1 VSHVSPTEKEPVEW
15 AYRPGPRLLPLAS
28 GLIVVGLLAFLHG
41 IFLVL
46 LGLLVLVL
54 LGLAWRDAERARET
68 LQSIHVTR
76 EVPVVVGRGLPFL
89 HVIHLARAGT
99 GRVCGEVRDVLP
111 SVCEPNW
118 LAHSFVLESPAFGTE
133 PMDAPRESK
142 APKLPNGSLP
152 ATCRLETK
160 CRIPI
165 RGSHSF
171 GPIWIRVEGPW
182 GLMEAQRPFPLTSNM
197 KVLPE
202 TFASREQLQK
212 DLGAQLILLDKAA
225 RSREVGSGTEFVS
238 LFPFRQ
244 GDDPRR
250 IDWRATARHGYPIV
264 RRFQVERHRD
274 VLILIDSGRL
284 MGAMT
289 DRGSKLD
296 CAVDSALNLA
306 RVVLHSGDR
315 CGIGVFDS
323 SLRGFLA
330 PLAGGKALGSLVEC
344 VYGLETSWRETDF
357 TRMFAE
363 LQHRQS
369 KRCLLIVL
377 SDLGDHETSRS
388 HCAALARLSRRH
400 LVLFA
405 ALRTP
410 LLRRVIHR
418 EPTSIIEGARQ
429 AVAMHLLRDRGRA
442 LNALKHGGIHVLD
455 VEPQQLTL
463 PLINQFIELRQRNLL

>member
-1 VSHVSPTEKEPVEW
+1 MSHVSPTEMEPVEH
-15 AYRPGPRLLPLAS
+15 AYRPGPRLLPLAA
-28 GLIVVGLLAFLHG
+28 GLLLVGLLAFLHG
-41 IFLVL
+41 AFLVL
-46 LGLLVLVL
+46 FFLLLLVLM
-54 LGLAWRDAERARET
+54 GLAWLDAGRAFQS

-76 EVPVVVGRGLPFL
+76 EVPAVVGRGLPFL
-89 HVIHLARAGT
+89 HAINVVQSGPEEVR
-99 GRVCGEVRDVLP
+99 GEVRDVLP
-111 SVCEPNW
+111 AVCEPSW
-118 LAHSFVLESPAFGTE
+118 LAHSFVLEPPSSGSK
-133 PMDAPRESK
+133 PM
-142 APKLPNGSLP
+142 
-152 ATCRLETK
+152 CRLETT
-160 CRIPI
+160 CRIPL
-165 RGSHSF
+165 RGSHRF
-171 GPIWIRVEGPW
+171 GPIWVRLEGPW
-182 GLMEAQRPFPLTSNM
+182 GLMEVQRPFPESHTM

-212 DLGAQLILLDKAA
+212 DLGAQLILLDKAV

-264 RRFQVERHRD
+264 RRYQVERHRD

-306 RVVLHSGDR
+306 RVVLHGGDR

-330 PLAGGKALGSLVEC
+330 PLAGGKALGNLVEC

-363 LQHRQS
+363 LQRRQA

-410 LLRRVIHR
+410 LLRRVIHY
-418 EPTSIIEGARQ
+418 EPATIAEGARQ